1 MRNFDF
7 SDMGP
12 DNQVLFFKRAYKLR
26 SDFWLDRLD
35 CSVSFHRQKVEGA
48 TFEDAMGFFG
58 NWALSSMILRAKHLG
73 RSELPYYE
81 VGFRDMG
88 REVDHFLYILVDV
101 AENGDELVECFLQL
115 GGKRC
120 S

>member
-35 CSVSFHRQKVEGA
+35 CSVSFHRQKVEGG
-48 TFEDAMGFFG
+48 DALSKRFHGLELPLMTISLRTITRIGRSCWFLRRLRNIRRKCLRLLHLGLRKFG
-58 NWALSSMILRAKHLG
+58 N
-73 RSELPYYE
+73 
-81 VGFRDMG
+81 MG
-88 REVDHFLYILVDV
+88 DSCGY
-101 AENGDELVECFLQL
+101 
-115 GGKRC
+115 